1 MVAVAADDAVDDAT
15 PRERELIARLP
26 APLRSMSAR
35 DVARV
40 AVEAFGIV
48 GRARASSSRTW
59 RAYARALARETP
71 PTDAADV
78 SASRAGRRADADADE
93 RSVLESLVDGLA
105 TCARCGRAVP
115 AESLDA
121 HAARRCDG
129 GAAKRARD
137 VGVRAVEMVR
147 EETGMDGRGRG
158 RMESRGRGG
167 GRAGGGRAG
176 GGRGGGGRGGGGR
189 ASETCAWVAKPLAVR
204 VDVREARRAHDAT
217 VFRIMFDA
225 RASAEEADASPETS
239 ARAKKVA
246 KVEAVGV

>member
-1 MVAVAADDAVDDAT
+1 MVAVAADDADDAT

-48 GRARASSSRTW
+48 GRSRASSPRTW

-78 SASRAGRRADADADE
+78 SASRAGRRDAADADE
-93 RSVLESLVDGLA
+93 RWALESLVDGLA

-129 GAAKRARD
+129 EASKRARD
-137 VGVRAVEMVR
+137 VGARAVEMVR
-147 EETGMDGRGRG
+147 EEAGVDGRGRG
-158 RMESRGRGG
+158 RMESRGR
-167 GRAGGGRAG
+167 GGGRAG

-217 VFRIMFDA
+217 VFRFMFDA

-246 KVEAVGV
+246 KVEPVGV

>member
-1 MVAVAADDAVDDAT
+1 MVADAAT

-48 GRARASSSRTW
+48 GRARASSPRTW

-71 PTDAADV
+71 TTDADDG
-78 SASRAGRRADADADE
+78 SASRAGRRDADADE
-93 RSVLESLVDGLA
+93 RSVLESLVDGLT

-129 GAAKRARD
+129 GASKRARD

-147 EETGMDGRGRG
+147 EEAGVEERGRG

-167 GRAGGGRAG
+167 GRAGGGRG
-176 GGRGGGGRGGGGR
+176 GAGRGGGGRGGGGR
-189 ASETCAWVAKPLAVR
+189 ASETRAWVPKPLAVR
-204 VDVREARRAHDAT
+204 ADVREARRAHDAT
-217 VFRIMFDA
+217 VFRYMFDA
-225 RASAEEADASPETS
+225 RASAEAEEADASPETS

-246 KVEAVGV
+246 KVEGLGF